1 MVSAVHEKERSKKY
15 IIIFLSIRILGTHDI
30 THEITRHFQIFDKI
44 DTFLP
49 LTAKKLGYIFEE
61 SHNLHI
67 IVG

>member
-1 MVSAVHEKERSKKY
+1 M
-15 IIIFLSIRILGTHDI
+15 IIFLSIRILGTHDF

>member
-1 MVSAVHEKERSKKY
+1 MKKNVLKNTLSF
-15 IIIFLSIRILGTHDI
+15 FLSIRILDFA
-30 THEITRHFQIFDKI
+30 HEITRHFQIFDKI